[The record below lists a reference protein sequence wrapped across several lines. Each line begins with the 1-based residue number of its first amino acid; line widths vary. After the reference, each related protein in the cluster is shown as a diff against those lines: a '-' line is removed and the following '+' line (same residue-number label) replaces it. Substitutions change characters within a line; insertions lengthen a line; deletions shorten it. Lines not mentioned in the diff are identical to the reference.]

1 MYRMFSQAA
10 EAYHQLVH
18 YNTDIFHLVGEERED
33 KTVIL
38 VSHRQSTMRITDK
51 VYSVEN
57 GRMS

>member
-1 MYRMFSQAA
+1 MCVAL
-10 EAYHQLVH
+10 AYVRVH
-18 YNTDIFHLVGEERED
+18 SACVNVMPTILRALAEERED